1 VSQPHHPHREG
12 LVYGVGALHAAAR
25 GDRMMWALHRAAL
38 SNGIVPLIPAVAVAE
53 GFRTEAR
60 SDRILELLDGTEV
73 EPFTAEAARR
83 TGELAVRC
91 DTSEMAVMA
100 VIELADRRNCAVVAQ
115 RQTVLRNAATQLGH
129 DLVLYAV

>member
-1 VSQPHHPHREG
+1 MNMNPPRREG

-38 SNGIVPLIPAVAVAE
+38 SNGIVPLIPAVAVPE

-60 SDRILELLDGTEV
+60 SDRIVELLDGTEV
-73 EPFTAEAARR
+73 EPFTSEAARR

-91 DTSEMAVMA
+91 DTSELAVMA

-115 RQTVLRNAATQLGH
+115 RQAALRNAATQLGH
-129 DLVLYAV
+129 ELVLYAV

>member
-1 VSQPHHPHREG
+1 MNMKAPRREG

-60 SDRILELLDGTEV
+60 SDRIVELLDGTEV
-73 EPFTAEAARR
+73 EPFTSEAARR

-91 DTSEMAVMA
+91 DTSELAVMA
-100 VIELADRRNCAVVAQ
+100 VVELADRRNCAVVAQ
-115 RQTVLRNAATQLGH
+115 RQAALRNAATQLGH
-129 DLVLYAV
+129 ELVLYAV